1 MGVNAE
7 TCLRTNSQLWHKK
20 LWRGFELQAWWVNLG
35 GTFGWKIK
43 LRLEFVAQAVAS
55 GRGAGAVAEEV
66 DFTATKHQASRAQLW
81 CHSATTLPPQ
91 LCGATSSHDT
101 IAPDQRPRY
110 YGRAHHRAACIPR
123 HSPHQSLLRRQLPLA
138 CYSATCGPR
147 HAIPNA
153 LKKCAYFDHGDGYA
167 TIHEED
173 TRKKIQFPA
182 WIFTTQLVHCTEIKL
197 FLPEHTAILMI

>member
-1 MGVNAE
+1 MGVNAK

-43 LRLEFVAQAVAS
+43 IKLRLEFVAQAVAS
-55 GRGAGAVAEEV
+55 ARGAGAVAEEV

-81 CHSATTLPPQ
+81 CHYGTTPPPQ

-110 YGRAHHRAACIPR
+110 YGRAHHRTACMPH
-123 HSPHQSLLRRQLPLA
+123 HSPHQSLLRRQLPIA
-138 CYSATCGPR
+138 CYGATCGPR
-147 HAIPNA
+147 HAIP
-153 LKKCAYFDHGDGYA
+153 K
-167 TIHEED
+167 
-173 TRKKIQFPA
+173 R
-182 WIFTTQLVHCTEIKL
+182 
-197 FLPEHTAILMI
+197 